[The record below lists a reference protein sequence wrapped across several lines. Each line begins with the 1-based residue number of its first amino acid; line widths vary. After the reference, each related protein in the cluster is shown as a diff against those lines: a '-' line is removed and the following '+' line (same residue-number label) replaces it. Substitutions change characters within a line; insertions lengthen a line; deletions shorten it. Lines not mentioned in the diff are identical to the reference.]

1 MVISEKNVTNIR
13 KQLAGELK
21 PEIYRH
27 SLRTAETARELA
39 KIHQS
44 APQKAYLAG
53 LLHDYCRGWPRERLL
68 KLLQDSRWQPDRWE
82 RQPGRLLHA
91 PAAAEMAEKKF
102 NLTDMSLLRA
112 IRYHTISNP
121 QSDRLGMIV
130 YLADKIEP
138 DREYF
143 EAEEIKKLA
152 GEDLNQALLASADS
166 TIRYLLDSNVII
178 HPNII
183 ILRNNLLGG

>member
-1 MVISEKNVTNIR
+1 MIITEQSIAKIR
-13 KQLAGELK
+13 KQLSRELK

-27 SLRTAETARELA
+27 CLQTAEIASELA
-39 KIHQS
+39 EIHRS
-44 APQKAYLAG
+44 ASQKAYLAG
-53 LLHDYCRGWPRERLL
+53 LLHDYCRDWPRERLL
-68 KLLQDSRWQPDRWE
+68 KLLENSRWQPDRWE
-82 RQPGRLLHA
+82 KQPGRLLHA

-102 NLTDMSLLRA
+102 NITDESLLKA

-121 QSDRLGMIV
+121 QSDRLGLIV

-138 DREYF
+138 DREYSG
-143 EAEEIKKLA
+143 AEKIKELA
-152 GEDLNQALLASADS
+152 GDDLNQALLVSADS
-166 TIRYLLDSNVII
+166 TIRYLLDCKVII